1 MEVECQAGST
11 LYRTNTFFIVKS
23 FGILFCLFSSDDIG
37 TVVFRKNCYVPGY
50 AVLFIQPFCRG
61 QFASVGESSLIAPI
75 FVSSQHYN
83 AVAMG
88 KNVLDHLCK
97 SIKKKE
103 VLRDISYS
111 FEEGKIYGL
120 YGRNGSGKTMLLRAV
135 CGLIFPTSGT
145 VDIDGK
151 RLHQEISVPPSVG
164 VIIENTELLPQYDA
178 LTNLKILAKI
188 KKIVSEEEIKETIRM
203 VGLDPESRQKVKAYS
218 LGMRQKLAIAQ
229 AIFEKPELLLLD
241 EPTNALDENS
251 VINIRELFLKLREKG
266 TTIIIASHNKED
278 LSVLADETLYINQG
292 KLEVKI

>member
-1 MEVECQAGST
+1 M
-11 LYRTNTFFIVKS
+11 
-23 FGILFCLFSSDDIG
+23 
-37 TVVFRKNCYVPGY
+37 
-50 AVLFIQPFCRG
+50 
-61 QFASVGESSLIAPI
+61 
-75 FVSSQHYN
+75 
-83 AVAMG
+83 
-88 KNVLDHLCK
+88 
-97 SIKKKE
+97 
-103 VLRDISYS
+103 
-111 FEEGKIYGL
+111 
-120 YGRNGSGKTMLLRAV
+120 
-135 CGLIFPTSGT
+135 
-145 VDIDGK
+145 
-151 RLHQEISVPPSVG
+151 G

>member
-1 MEVECQAGST
+1 MSRV
-11 LYRTNTFFIVKS
+11 
-23 FGILFCLFSSDDIG
+23 
-37 TVVFRKNCYVPGY
+37 
-50 AVLFIQPFCRG
+50 
-61 QFASVGESSLIAPI
+61 
-75 FVSSQHYN
+75 
-83 AVAMG
+83 
-88 KNVLDHLCK
+88 VLDHLCK

-145 VDIDGK
+145 IDIDGK

-164 VIIENTELLPQYDA
+164 VIIENTELLPPYDA
-178 LTNLKILAKI
+178 LSNLKILAKI

-229 AIFEKPELLLLD
+229 AIFEKPELLPLD

>member
-1 MEVECQAGST
+1 MSRV
-11 LYRTNTFFIVKS
+11 
-23 FGILFCLFSSDDIG
+23 
-37 TVVFRKNCYVPGY
+37 
-50 AVLFIQPFCRG
+50 
-61 QFASVGESSLIAPI
+61 
-75 FVSSQHYN
+75 
-83 AVAMG
+83 
-88 KNVLDHLCK
+88 VLDHLCK

-135 CGLIFPTSGT
+135 CGLIFPTTGT
-145 VDIDGK
+145 IDIDGK
-151 RLHQEISVPPSVG
+151 RLHKEISVPPSVG

-188 KKIVSEEEIKETIRM
+188 KKIASEEDIKETIRT
-203 VGLDPESRQKVKAYS
+203 VGLDPENRQKVKAYS

-229 AIFEKPELLLLD
+229 AIFEKPKLLLLD

-251 VINIRELFLKLREKG
+251 VINIRELFLRLRENG

-292 KLEVKI
+292 KLEVKM

>member
-1 MEVECQAGST
+1 MSRV
-11 LYRTNTFFIVKS
+11 
-23 FGILFCLFSSDDIG
+23 
-37 TVVFRKNCYVPGY
+37 
-50 AVLFIQPFCRG
+50 
-61 QFASVGESSLIAPI
+61 
-75 FVSSQHYN
+75 
-83 AVAMG
+83 
-88 KNVLDHLCK
+88 VLDHLCK

-111 FEEGKIYGL
+111 FEEGKIYVL

-145 VDIDGK
+145 IDIDGK